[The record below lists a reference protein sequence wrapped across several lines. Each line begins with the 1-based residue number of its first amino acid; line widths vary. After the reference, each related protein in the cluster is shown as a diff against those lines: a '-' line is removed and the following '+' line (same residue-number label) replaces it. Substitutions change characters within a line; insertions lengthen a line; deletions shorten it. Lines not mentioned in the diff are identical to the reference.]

1 MNASPSGVLPVD
13 KPEGPTSH
21 DIVGMARR
29 ALGIRRIGHT
39 GTLDPFASG
48 LLLLCV
54 GQATRIAEYLTRLP
68 KVYRATVCLGVETDT
83 ADPTGQTV
91 RTSDA
96 WRDLDE
102 ARVREALL
110 GQQGR
115 IQQVPP
121 AYSAKKVEGR
131 RAHDRARSGETIV
144 LEPVEVVIY
153 RIEILEVSL
162 PEVSFEVECSAGTY
176 IRSIA
181 RDLGAELGVGGHLS
195 QLRRTRIGAHNVTD
209 AVPAAELGDAE
220 RVRRSWLTPLAAL
233 SHLPRVEVDEAEAKL
248 IETGRAVATTT
259 PTRPGLVAVSHG
271 DGLLAI
277 GEVEEEWIRPR
288 KVFPRG

>member
-1 MNASPSGVLPVD
+1 MNVSPSGVLPVD

-29 ALGIRRIGHT
+29 ALGTRRIGHT

-54 GQATRIAEYLTRLP
+54 GPATRIAEYLTQLP
-68 KVYRATVCLGVETDT
+68 KVYRATARLGIETDT
-83 ADPTGQTV
+83 DDLTGETV
-91 RTSDA
+91 RTNDA
-96 WRDLDE
+96 WHELSE
-102 ARVREALL
+102 ARVRDALL

-115 IQQVPP
+115 IRQVPP
-121 AYSAKKVEGR
+121 AYSAKKIEGR
-131 RAHDRARSGETIV
+131 RAYERARSGEELE
-144 LEPVEVVIY
+144 LEPVEVVIH

-195 QLRRTRIGAHNVTD
+195 RLRRTRIGAHDVAD
-209 AVPAAELGDAE
+209 AVPAAELGDAD
-220 RVRRSWLTPLAAL
+220 RVMQSWLTPLAAL
-233 SHLPRVEVDEAEAKL
+233 SHLPRVEVGEAEAKL
-248 IETGRAVATTT
+248 IETGRAVATST
-259 PTRPGLVAVSHG
+259 PTRPGPVAVSHG
-271 DGLLAI
+271 DMLLAI
-277 GEVEEEWIRPR
+277 GEVEDERVQPR